1 MAITSVNRIDAV
13 FDELGAE
20 SRTALMPYLMA
31 GYPDV
36 ETSLELLVAV
46 AKAGADLIEFG
57 VPYSDPLADG
67 PTIQAAGEAAL
78 RNGVN
83 TDTVFDLVRQ
93 ARESVDI
100 PVVMMT
106 YYNTIYR
113 YGLERF
119 AEKAAQSGVD
129 GVIAPDLPPEEAG
142 PWAEAASKFGIATV
156 MLVAPTSTDRRIE
169 RISELSKGFVYCV
182 SLTGVTGA
190 RANLPSNLTDFIHR
204 VRALTDKPLA
214 VGFGISEPEQAK
226 EVSAIADGV
235 IIGSA
240 LVGLVGKAGAGC
252 VEAARAYMSSIRE
265 AIDT

>member
-1 MAITSVNRIDAV
+1 MAITRINRIDAV
-13 FDELGAE
+13 FDKLEE
-20 SRTALMPYLMA
+20 ENRTALMPYLMA

-67 PTIQAAGEAAL
+67 PTIQAAGEVAL

-83 TDTVFDLVRQ
+83 TDTVFTLVRR
-93 ARESVDI
+93 ARESVDT
-100 PVVMMT
+100 PVVVMT

-119 AEKAAQSGVD
+119 AQKAAESGVD
-129 GVIAPDLPPEEAG
+129 GVIAPDLPPEEAA
-142 PWAEAASKFGIATV
+142 PWADAASKYGVATV
-156 MLVAPTSTDRRIE
+156 MLVAPTSTDKRIE

-190 RANLPSNLTDFIHR
+190 RANLPSNLTDFIYR

-226 EVSAIADGV
+226 EVSEIADGV

-240 LVGLVGKAGAGC
+240 LVGLIGKAGGDC
-252 VEAARAYMSSIRE
+252 VEAARAYMSRIRE